1 MKFTVCG
8 SGDAIGVPGVF
19 CRCANCMSARRNG
32 GREKRSRTGFLLGN
46 TIKFDFGPDTPM
58 QAREQGF
65 DLAELKYLFVTHS
78 HSDHFCPEELW
89 NQTLGIFREEPV
101 LTVFGNAATLAALAS
116 YHAFGIP
123 IRSRLLH
130 SGETVRIGPVEVTAI
145 ATKHIP
151 TEECLMYLIETPGE
165 NVLIATDSDRFPE
178 SAYTLLQ
185 GHRVD
190 HLFIDATWGGKT
202 QGERG
207 AHGAFCHPGC
217 CCSVACSK
225 YFAWSFLCQTDSYLA
240 SCSAVKRRFCCQGNG
255 NVTNRV
261 ELRRLNS

>member
-130 SGETVRIGPVEVTAI
+130 SGSGRSRSRRSLQSTFQL
-145 ATKHIP
+145 K
-151 TEECLMYLIETPGE
+151 
-165 NVLIATDSDRFPE
+165 
-178 SAYTLLQ
+178 SA
-185 GHRVD
+185 
-190 HLFIDATWGGKT
+190 
-202 QGERG
+202 
-207 AHGAFCHPGC
+207 
-217 CCSVACSK
+217 
-225 YFAWSFLCQTDSYLA
+225 
-240 SCSAVKRRFCCQGNG
+240 
-255 NVTNRV
+255 
-261 ELRRLNS
+261 